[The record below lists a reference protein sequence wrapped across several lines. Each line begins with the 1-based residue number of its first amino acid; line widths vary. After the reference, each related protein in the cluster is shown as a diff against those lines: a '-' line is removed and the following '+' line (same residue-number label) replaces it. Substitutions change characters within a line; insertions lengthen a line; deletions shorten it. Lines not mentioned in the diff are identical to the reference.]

1 MDMGKKK
8 EINQKGNLSKTRSIE
23 RSLIVLIILWN

>member
-1 MDMGKKK
+1 MGKKK
-8 EINQKGNLSKTRSIE
+8 EINPKGNLSRIRSIE